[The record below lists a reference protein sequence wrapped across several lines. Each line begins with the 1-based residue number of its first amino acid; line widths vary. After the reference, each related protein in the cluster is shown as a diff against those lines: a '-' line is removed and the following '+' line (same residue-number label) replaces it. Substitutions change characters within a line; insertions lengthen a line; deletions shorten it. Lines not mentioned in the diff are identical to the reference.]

1 MLDTLGQATG
11 LPTLTLIAVP
21 LSESPV
27 QHINNALQL
36 LSLLR
41 EMSPAVWAFN
51 PELEATWRRA
61 EAARTILEHRA
72 PPWCAARHLQRA
84 IEALLSAKLDWE
96 VIDIIPAAM
105 ARLFAAWFPLMAN
118 AEEN

>member
-27 QHINNALQL
+27 QHLRNALQL
-36 LSLLR
+36 LSLLQ
-41 EMSPAVWAFN
+41 EMSPAVWALN
-51 PELEATWRRA
+51 PELGRAQRRA
-61 EAARTILEHRA
+61 DAGRTILEHHG
-72 PPWCAARHLQRA
+72 PEWCAACHIERA
-84 IEALLSAKLDWE
+84 IEALLAAQLDWT
-96 VIDIIPAAM
+96 VIEIIPAAM
-105 ARLFAAWFPLMAN
+105 ARLFAAWFPLRKN

>member
-1 MLDTLGQATG
+1 MLDTLGQAIG

-41 EMSPAVWAFN
+41 EMSPAVWALN
-51 PELEATWRRA
+51 PELEATQRRA
-61 EAARTILEHRA
+61 EAARTLLEHHA
-72 PPWCAARHLQRA
+72 PAWCAARHIQRA
-84 IEALLSAKLDWE
+84 IEALLAVRLDWE
-96 VIDIIPAAM
+96 AIDIIPAA
-105 ARLFAAWFPLMAN
+105 
-118 AEEN
+118 